1 MSRRA
6 VDNLLRLRLGI
17 ARAANAVTAL
27 LEHFSLENTLS
38 ARAGVR
44 RNPARPLKITAFIS
58 ECF

>member
-27 LEHFSLENTLS
+27 LEHFSLENIL
-38 ARAGVR
+38 
-44 RNPARPLKITAFIS
+44 ARPCGQCAAIRRGL
-58 ECF
+58 